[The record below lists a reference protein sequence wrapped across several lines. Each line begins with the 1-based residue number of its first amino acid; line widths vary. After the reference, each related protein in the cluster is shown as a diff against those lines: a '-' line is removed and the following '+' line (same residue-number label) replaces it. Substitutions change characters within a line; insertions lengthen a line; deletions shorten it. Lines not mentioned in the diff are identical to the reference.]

1 MVNLWIL
8 KMYWTEVRHF
18 NMQLQCFF
26 MFAHFGLILQEY
38 CITEYLRMS
47 GVYWGLTAMFLM
59 NKQDMM
65 EKDEILEFVQSCQHD
80 NGGFGA
86 SENHDSHLLYTL
98 SAIQVYTAQPK
109 HNA

>member
-1 MVNLWIL
+1 
-8 KMYWTEVRHF
+8 
-18 NMQLQCFF
+18 
-26 MFAHFGLILQEY
+26 
-38 CITEYLRMS
+38 
-47 GVYWGLTAMFLM
+47 
-59 NKQDMM
+59 M

>member
-1 MVNLWIL
+1 
-8 KMYWTEVRHF
+8 
-18 NMQLQCFF
+18 
-26 MFAHFGLILQEY
+26 
-38 CITEYLRMS
+38 MS

-86 SENHDSHLLYTL
+86 SQNHDSHLLYTL
-98 SAIQVYTAQPK
+98 SAIQVFTEQPK
-109 HNA
+109 HNACARSSLCVHKLSSCRVPVLESCKMDKVLCG